1 MRGMFGGGLAG
12 IGILLWSW
20 RPNESV
26 VARPH
31 REELPAPAHVHAVG
45 KDAGDLEVARLLPLV
60 QRLRAAAI
68 DAEQDGPS
76 LGHRRVEEKAHL
88 HARRARRKARQQL
101 ERGKGWALRLGG
113 WAVRRG
119 GRARGGGGRAAR

>member
-45 KDAGDLEVARLLPLV
+45 EDARDLDVACPLALM
-60 QRLRAAAI
+60 QRLGVAAV
-68 DAEQDGPS
+68 DVEQDAPP
-76 LGHRRVEEKAHL
+76 LRHPRVEEEAHL
-88 HARRARRKARQQL
+88 HVRRARREARQQV
-101 ERGKGWALRLGG
+101 EWGKGCAFRFGG
-113 WAVRRG
+113 
-119 GRARGGGGRAAR
+119 

>member
-1 MRGMFGGGLAG
+1 MFGGGFTG

-20 RPNESV
+20 WPNESV

-45 KDAGDLEVARLLPLV
+45 KDAGDLEVARPLALV

-68 DAEQDGPS
+68 DAEQDRPS

-88 HARRARRKARQQL
+88 HVRRACREARQQI
-101 ERGKGWALRLGG
+101 EWGKGCAFRFGE
-113 WAVRRG
+113 
-119 GRARGGGGRAAR
+119 